1 MNNYDM
7 VHYPNDNSNPGMIF
21 YQTAL
26 FQVDIQNVFRYN

>member
-7 VHYPNDNSNPGMIF
+7 VYYPNDNSNPGMIF